1 MHKHSQKRPERL
13 ERARIERTKG
23 GPREIHPVLL
33 DRLDQHKTNTGNN
46 NCKGAEME
54 VGAARS
60 SDEVDVMSM
69 EQRGCTLSYIY
80 IKIEGDPLE
89 IG

>member
-1 MHKHSQKRPERL
+1 
-13 ERARIERTKG
+13 
-23 GPREIHPVLL
+23 
-33 DRLDQHKTNTGNN
+33 
-46 NCKGAEME
+46 ME